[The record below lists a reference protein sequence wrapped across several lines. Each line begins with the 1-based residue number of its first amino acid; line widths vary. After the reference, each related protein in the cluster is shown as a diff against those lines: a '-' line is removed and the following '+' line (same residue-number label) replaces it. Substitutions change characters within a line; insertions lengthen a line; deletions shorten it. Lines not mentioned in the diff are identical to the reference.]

1 MKKEKTEIENR
12 KKKEKTKKNPT
23 KFDSDKINKIDR

>member
-1 MKKEKTEIENR
+1 MKKEKNEMENR
-12 KKKEKTKKNPT
+12 KKKRKQKKPT